1 MKRIALMTGLVALSL
16 SAFGA
21 DLVEKVE
28 TEVFTTSGTAA
39 QITAKGKACM
49 AEILKNDN
57 IGNSTTQNLFSY
69 TGDDKLV
76 ATARFEYVYLLL
88 RQSLQAKY
96 IFEAKD
102 GRFRITNT
110 DIGYKQV
117 KTNGVLGWGASVE
130 SSTGHQPIAKVW
142 GTGYEEAESQLL
154 AMDNKIAE
162 CVMSEKKSNW

>member
-1 MKRIALMTGLVALSL
+1 MRQSLIIVLALFSF

-21 DLVEKVE
+21 DLIEKVE
-28 TEVFTTSGTAA
+28 SEVYKTSGTAVE
-39 QITAKGKACM
+39 ITAKGKACM
-49 AEILKNDN
+49 AELLKNDN

-69 TGDDKLV
+69 VGDDKLV
-76 ATARFEYVYLLL
+76 ATARFEYVYLLI

-96 IFEAKD
+96 VFEAKE
-102 GRFRITNT
+102 GRFRITNS

-117 KTNGVLGWGASVE
+117 KTNGMLGWGASVE
-130 SSTGHQPIAKVW
+130 SATGHQPIAKVW

-162 CVMSEKKSNW
+162 CVINEKKSNW